1 MKASLG
7 LRSDGAELGR
17 VVGFAEEFA
26 RCHCLPEAERA
37 RLLVILEELFTN
49 SVNYG
54 YPAGDAATGRIE
66 IVLAVNKG
74 RLEIHF
80 SDDGRPFDPLS
91 HTPPDLDR
99 VPADRPL
106 GGLGLHLL
114 RSLVDEARYRRD
126 RHGNHLAL
134 IRNLAPPC

>member
-1 MKASLG
+1 MKVSLG
-7 LRSDGAELGR
+7 LRNDGAELGR
-17 VVGFAEEFA
+17 LVGFAEEFA
-26 RCHCLPEAERA
+26 RDHSLAEAERA

-49 SVNYG
+49 AVNYG
-54 YPAGDAATGRIE
+54 YPEGAAATGRIE
-66 IVLAVNKG
+66 IELAVKNG

-91 HTPPDLDR
+91 HTAPDLDR
-99 VPADRPL
+99 VPADRPV

-114 RSLVDEARYRRD
+114 RSLVDDARYRRD
-126 RHGNHLAL
+126 RARNHLAL

>member
-1 MKASLG
+1 MKVSLG

-17 VVGFAEEFA
+17 LVGFAEEFA
-26 RCHCLPEAERA
+26 RNHSLAEAEQA

-49 SVNYG
+49 AVNYG
-54 YPAGDAATGRIE
+54 YPDGAVATGRIE
-66 IVLAVNKG
+66 IGLAVKKG

-91 HTPPDLDR
+91 HAPPDFDR
-99 VPADRPL
+99 VAANRPV

-114 RSLVDEARYRRD
+114 RSLDDARYRRD
-126 RHGNHLAL
+126 RARNHLAL

>member
-17 VVGFAEEFA
+17 LLGFAEEFA
-26 RCHCLPEAERA
+26 RCHSLAEPERA

-49 SVNYG
+49 AVNYG
-54 YPAGDAATGRIE
+54 YPEGAAAMGRIE
-66 IVLAVNKG
+66 IGLAVKKR
-74 RLEIHF
+74 RLKIHF
-80 SDDGRPFDPLS
+80 SDNGRPFDPLS

-114 RSLVDEARYRRD
+114 RSLVDEGRYRRD

-134 IRNLAPPC
+134 IRNLARPC